1 MSSPVFNILPN
12 YDVQSAKALAKQV
25 FEIYARSNQAHLESN
40 DVSPML
46 QDAYR
51 CMNKTFNPTSFDVQT
66 YFNVLDRNGDGKV
79 TLSDVE
85 QLCIEF
91 LCRRGSGQPLARSYV
106 TTLESAGEKETEKS
120 SKIREP
126 IPTGSSFLDII
137 RRVFQKFDTDG
148 NGYIDPEEVKGLL
161 EETYRIMGMTNKV
174 ITPEDVTQ
182 YLKLV
187 DTNNDGK
194 VSLAEFEAVFMKSI
208 DRLGLT
214 NSLKESGFLTR
225 SGISTGVSDQQE
237 APKKSGFA
245 SYRNENINFADIPLS
260 QSNVFN
266 PSTVSNTQRSFE
278 LDSHRSDQDTENTK
292 RSIYIPKQSQPT
304 SVNTTFLEVIRR
316 VFKKFD
322 EDGNGYIDPS
332 ELKHLLEETYR
343 GLGIKK
349 VITDRDVEH
358 YLNLVDS
365 NHDGK
370 VSLQEFENLFLKS
383 MEKWSN
389 LRFVSS
395 DNILRDSTNSP
406 YRSLANSI
414 HLGESEEKYKKSSFS
429 FPRKMPEPHQ
439 KHLEQVRRIFNK
451 FDKDRNGFIDADEL
465 RDLLE
470 ETYSGLGIK
479 KNITN
484 EDVKH
489 YLKIVDTNNDGR
501 ISIQEYEDIFIRSL
515 DRWSGK
521 FL

>member
-1 MSSPVFNILPN
+1 MKSVQISIN
-12 YDVQSAKALAKQV
+12 YDIETAKAIARRVLEQYAKN
-25 FEIYARSNQAHLESN
+25 NQYLIDSN
-40 DVSPML
+40 DVSPMI
-46 QDAYR
+46 QDAYK
-51 CMNKTFNPTSFDVQT
+51 CIGKSYVPTTDDTKGFAKI
-66 YFNVLDRNGDGKV
+66 LDKDGDGQV
-79 TLSDVE
+79 SLSDLERHCIELFCRKSSQYFGGSNPGVPGRSYDLGVGSGPYE
-85 QLCIEF
+85 QLKKASPPS
-91 LCRRGSGQPLARSYV
+91 RTMADQ
-106 TTLESAGEKETEKS
+106 
-120 SKIREP
+120 
-126 IPTGSSFLDII
+126 DH
-137 RRVFQKFDTDG
+137 
-148 NGYIDPEEVKGLL
+148 LL
-161 EETYRIMGMTNKV
+161 EV
-174 ITPEDVTQ
+174 V
-182 YLKLV
+182 
-187 DTNNDGK
+187 
-194 VSLAEFEAVFMKSI
+194 
-208 DRLGLT
+208 
-214 NSLKESGFLTR
+214 
-225 SGISTGVSDQQE
+225 
-237 APKKSGFA
+237 
-245 SYRNENINFADIPLS
+245 
-260 QSNVFN
+260 
-266 PSTVSNTQRSFE
+266 
-278 LDSHRSDQDTENTK
+278 
-292 RSIYIPKQSQPT
+292 
-304 SVNTTFLEVIRR
+304 RR